1 MTLPSQRQGFS
12 LIEVLVT
19 LVVASLII
27 TVLMQALAQSVD
39 LRERV
44 RRHDVASRV
53 AALQEPW
60 FRETVASMVA
70 DIPAAMGSARGTE
83 TSVEFVTP
91 VPLSG
96 GGLARVR
103 WWLEPVPGGY
113 ALHYRDPAWK
123 QLVIVPGPLGNAS
136 FGYLGADG
144 KWQPEWN
151 PADDADEVLPRAVRL
166 SATTATGELVWW
178 VAVSALPYRP
188 TGLQP
193 ESAIDGF

>member
-1 MTLPSQRQGFS
+1 MSRPVVHRGFS

-44 RRHDVASRV
+44 RRHEVASRV

-60 FRETVASMVA
+60 FRETVGSMVA
-70 DIPAAMGSARGTE
+70 DIPAALGTPLGSPDF
-83 TSVEFVTP
+83 VEFVTP
-91 VPLSG
+91 VPLAG

-103 WWLEPVPGGY
+103 WSLQPVDGGF
-113 ALHYRDPAWK
+113 ALHYRDPAWDD
-123 QLVIVPGPLGNAS
+123 LVVVRGPLADAS
-136 FGYLGADG
+136 FEFLDG
-144 KWQPEWN
+144 EGQWQPDWT
-151 PADDADEVLPRAVRL
+151 PAKDADEVLPRAVRL
-166 SATTATGELVWW
+166 QAKTTTGELVWW
-178 VAVSALPYRP
+178 VAVEALPYRP

-193 ESAIDGF
+193 DSTLDGI